1 MASAENQKVNAAAST
16 GEHVSGISL
25 SRGSPPLDAK
35 SGGVSWITRHFP
47 FLRTKRGIAM
57 IVAVILVIVGA
68 GLAGLA
74 ALPKKGNKGTA
85 EAGGGAG
92 NSGYSITSDE
102 HFYGQSPPVYP
113 SPNMAGTGAWASSYK
128 KAREQVGRMT
138 LDEKVLAAICCDG
151 SVIELLSDYIS
162 DICATTQVHLT
173 TGLQSNTSCSGF
185 IRPISRISFPGM
197 CLSDAGNGLRNTDSV
212 SSWSSGIHVGASW
225 NKSLAY
231 QRGTGMGS
239 EFNKKGVNV
248 LLVPVV
254 GPMGR
259 VVLSGRNWEGFSSD
273 PYLAGALVYKTVEAI
288 QNDSLR
294 AGTGNIMCSYNR
306 LNNSYGCANSKSLNG
321 LLKTELGFEGFVVS
335 DWSAQ
340 HAGVATALA
349 ELDMTMPEG
358 DNFWGFKLVDA
369 VKNGS
374 VSESR
379 VDDMVIRIM
388 ASWYKMGQDTD
399 FSTPGIGMVSDI
411 TKPHMIVDAKNS
423 TFRSTLFDGAVE
435 GHVLVKNTRSAL
447 PLSSPVLLSVFGY
460 SAKNPDHNGPTIGS
474 SAWVFGA
481 ESFNYDEFTSGFFGS
496 AAPSSTGP
504 TKTDTALFWDFHNG
518 NPAVNPTSD
527 ACLVIGNT
535 YAAEGADRPGARND
549 YTDGLIKHVANQ
561 CNNTIIIFHNAG
573 IRLVDQFF
581 DHLDVT
587 ALIFAHLPGEASGK
601 ALVSLLYD
609 DSNPSGK
616 LPYTIARNES
626 DYAVFRPDLPDAG
639 MFRKFPQSNFSEGVF
654 LDYRHF
660 HAKNITPRYEFGFGL
675 SYTTFSYGNLSVKRA
690 ADADTDELPTG
701 KIREGGQVDL
711 WDTVRQ
717 RWRLKKGANTC
728 HICCYLYA
736 YHLVRHSDI

>member
-138 LDEKVLAAICCDG
+138 LDEKV
-151 SVIELLSDYIS
+151 
-162 DICATTQVHLT
+162 HLT

-288 QNDSLR
+288 QNVGVITSV
-294 AGTGNIMCSYNR
+294 
-306 LNNSYGCANSKSLNG
+306 KSLNG

-496 AAPSSTGP
+496 AAVGNTPIAFNGTPYSDGGSGATSQSLA
-504 TKTDTALFWDFHNG
+504 TDTALFWDFHNG

-711 WDTVRQ
+711 WDTVIAC
-717 RWRLKKGANTC
+717 RLRGIVILDDRERA
-728 HICCYLYA
+728 
-736 YHLVRHSDI
+736 R